1 MNNIWIISGAFS
13 CALAVIIGA
22 FGAHGLKDVLITEY
36 SRDIYDKG
44 NFYHFIHS
52 FALIINGIL
61 SQTFNQIDLSISG
74 YLFLIGIILFSF
86 SLYALAITDIKILGA
101 VTPLGGVCFII
112 AWLYISFKIYY
123 S

>member
-1 MNNIWIISGAFS
+1 MNNIWIILGAFS

-22 FGAHGLKDVLITEY
+22 FGAHGLKDVLTTEY
-36 SRDIYDKG
+36 SRGIYDKG

-52 FALIINGIL
+52 FALMINGIL
-61 SQTFNQIDLSISG
+61 SQIFNQIDLSISG

-86 SLYALAITDIKILGA
+86 SLYVLAITDIKILGA
-101 VTPLGGVCFII
+101 ITPFGGVCFII
-112 AWLYISFKIYY
+112 AWLYIGFKIYN

>member
-1 MNNIWIISGAFS
+1 MNNIWIISGTFL

-22 FGAHGLKDVLITEY
+22 FGAHGLKDILTTEY
-36 SRDIYDKG
+36 SRNVYDKG

-61 SQTFNQIDLSISG
+61 SQIFNQIDFSISG
-74 YLFLIGIILFSF
+74 YLFIIGIILFSF

-101 VTPLGGVCFII
+101 VTPLGGICFII
-112 AWLYISFKIYY
+112 AWLYISFKMYN